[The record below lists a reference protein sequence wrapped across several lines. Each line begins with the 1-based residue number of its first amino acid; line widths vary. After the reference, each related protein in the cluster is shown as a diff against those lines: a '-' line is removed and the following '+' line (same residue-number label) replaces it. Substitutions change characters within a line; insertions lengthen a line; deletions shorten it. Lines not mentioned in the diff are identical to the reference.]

1 MTDDD
6 MTHEEPTPERARE
19 RPATARLPLLPW
31 SIASALAIAAI
42 VLSIWKVNLRG
53 DRDRV
58 QERLATALQ
67 DNATLRQQANAT
79 AYQLTPTEQG
89 PANAS
94 GTAFF
99 SLSGSGVLTV
109 ANLPQ
114 PEAGKAYQLWYLTGQ
129 MNPPIPGG
137 TLVIDAQGIGFML
150 IPSDVGQFSEIGITA
165 EPEGGSATPTGP
177 MLLTSTVSG
186 ARG

>member
-1 MTDDD
+1 MTNDGT
-6 MTHEEPTPERARE
+6 THEEPTPERSPE
-19 RPATARLPLLPW
+19 RPARARIPLLPW

-42 VLSIWKVNLRG
+42 VLSIWNVDVRG

-67 DNATLRQQANAT
+67 DNAILRQQANAT
-79 AYQLTPTEQG
+79 AYQLTRTEQG

-114 PEAGKAYQLWYLTGQ
+114 PESGRVYQLWYLAGP

-137 TLVIDAQGIGFML
+137 AFATDAQGVGFML
-150 IPSDVGQFSEIGITA
+150 IPSDVGQFNEIGISI
-165 EPEGGSATPTGP
+165 EPEGGSAAPTGP
-177 MLLTSTVSG
+177 MLLTSAVSG